1 MDFPG
6 AEGPVAYRKASTYP
20 SPEVSKRLRKRIWL
34 LAPYNLHLSGVF
46 GAVEVLLASML
57 GLHLGNRHVARGPG
71 DLLHAVWESP
81 TFFLLALFVILFVVE
96 MVRFAHDARGVRRFV
111 VGILYSTLQLAGAA
125 GVMIAARGCRLP
137 SGFGARGLWSPSS
150 ACSSWWVAS
159 GGWWGCPATSGLPTV
174 LACTEQRIT
183 QPSTTRTLSIFSV
196 CTSRPMVP

>member
-6 AEGPVAYRKASTYP
+6 AEGPVTYRKASTYP

-57 GLHLGNRHVARGPG
+57 GLHLGNRHVALGPG

-111 VGILYSTLQLAGAA
+111 VDILYSTLQLAGAA
-125 GVMIAARGCRLP
+125 GVMIAASWL
-137 SGFGARGLWSPSS
+137 SS
-150 ACSSWWVAS
+150 AFGLRGAGSLVAFLGVLFLV
-159 GGWWGCPATSGLPTV
+159 GGIGG
-174 LACTEQRIT
+174 
-183 QPSTTRTLSIFSV
+183 
-196 CTSRPMVP
+196 MVGMC